1 MFVNSSCRIVLSQR
15 LKRSFGKRSIATESA
30 REAYLEHLEGGIS
43 ILKLNRPA
51 SRNALSVN
59 LVTEFRQALS
69 DVRFSRCDT
78 LLSLGFLSLNLIFL
92 FFLVN
97 PVS

>member
-1 MFVNSSCRIVLSQR
+1 MFFKSTLRILLNQKKSLHIR
-15 LKRSFGKRSIATESA
+15 YISTEPK

-59 LVTEFRQALS
+59 LLSEFRQALA
-69 DVRFSRCDT
+69 DVRFSR
-78 LLSLGFLSLNLIFL
+78 
-92 FFLVN
+92 
-97 PVS
+97 